1 MSDEGHRTNDRAVGL
16 MHAARF
22 GEDHHENVSS
32 WCRLRHCCGLHLT
45 SIRSSEL
52 PKRDLAGS
60 LLRLRYLCEM
70 SARVALRAGMTASRL
85 VPVEHAIPALT
96 DHVEDNG
103 GVIGL
108 RIGGRGG
115 GFFNAAIGRPFW
127 KWPKHGT
134 LGALHDMGRR
144 LRSSGVLL
152 QARPAGHKN
161 S

>member
-1 MSDEGHRTNDRAVGL
+1 MVRIKHRAPPNDLILCWPGVFQSNGPYRPNLSSPLATEGSGGRAWLTLRGKRRLSDEGHRTNDRAVGL

-85 VPVEHAIPALT
+85 DCRGHVIPALT
-96 DHVEDNG
+96 DH
-103 GVIGL
+103 
-108 RIGGRGG
+108 
-115 GFFNAAIGRPFW
+115 
-127 KWPKHGT
+127 
-134 LGALHDMGRR
+134 
-144 LRSSGVLL
+144 
-152 QARPAGHKN
+152 
-161 S
+161 